1 MDCQP
6 LISRAEVRCRAEHI
20 GADEHAAVRPPK
32 RDLIPGMAL
41 LDSDAGERAQRTV
54 WDDVM
59 PDTEPSSKGGAVA
72 VVAVEQLHDARRC
85 ARGADTFFDTVPV
98 DRIDYPDAAVLDE
111 CVRAALHEL
120 VGDPAEAPVELV
132 AEAELQRCHIAAQ
145 RSKWGKS
152 DSLAASI
159 SCSTSN
165 GMRRNEISSSS
176 STIAYSLQGKN
187 GTGSSGCFCS

>member
-54 WDDVM
+54 RDDVM
-59 PDTEPSSKGGAVA
+59 PDTEPSREGGAVA
-72 VVAVEQLHDARRC
+72 VVAVKQLHDARRC
-85 ARGADTFFDTVPV
+85 ARGTDTFFDTVPV

-120 VGDPAEAPVELV
+120 VGDPA
-132 AEAELQRCHIAAQ
+132 
-145 RSKWGKS
+145 
-152 DSLAASI
+152 
-159 SCSTSN
+159 
-165 GMRRNEISSSS
+165 
-176 STIAYSLQGKN
+176 
-187 GTGSSGCFCS
+187 